1 MERQGSESKVGRA
14 ELTPGKIQYLVRLLA
29 RQSKGGQGAR
39 PAEYMCNML
48 YGVVE
53 WIRQGEPIPETA
65 AIPKRFWKVRLKQE
79 WLSDFPPGLTPPTR
93 GTWADVQ

>member
-1 MERQGSESKVGRA
+1 
-14 ELTPGKIQYLVRLLA
+14 
-29 RQSKGGQGAR
+29 
-39 PAEYMCNML
+39 ML